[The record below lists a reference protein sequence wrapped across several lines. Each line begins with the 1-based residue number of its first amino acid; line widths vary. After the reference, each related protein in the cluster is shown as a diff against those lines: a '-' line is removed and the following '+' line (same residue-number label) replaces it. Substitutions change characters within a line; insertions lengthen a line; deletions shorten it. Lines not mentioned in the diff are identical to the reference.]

1 MTAAEFQADANR
13 RDKLATLLKNPVLK
27 EAFEALKDELEPRD
41 DLPVTLANPTV
52 AAHRYHQHAG
62 ANHIIKGL
70 ARLAKPAPP
79 VVKPKGRKLRENP
92 PATT

>member
-1 MTAAEFQADANR
+1 MTCEEFQNDENR
-13 RDKLATLLKNPVLK
+13 RTKLEKLLKDPVLK
-27 EAFEALKDELEPRD
+27 YAFEALKDELEPRD

-70 ARLAKPAPP
+70 RRLTQPFKTIKAPQ
-79 VVKPKGRKLRENP
+79 GRKLRTEVP
-92 PATT
+92 

>member
-1 MTAAEFQADANR
+1 MTSAEFQKDPVR
-13 RDKLATLLKNPVLK
+13 RDKLAALLKNPVLK
-27 EAFEALKDELEPRD
+27 EAFDALKDELEPRD

-70 ARLAKPAPP
+70 ARLANPAPEVKQLP
-79 VVKPKGRKLRENP
+79 VKKLRTP
-92 PATT
+92 PKDT